1 MTACDLAVVG
11 AGPAGLAAATL
22 AAGLGLDTLLLDEQS
37 SPGGQIY
44 RDIEAINRLRPQDL
58 GILGDEYKRG
68 LELAAGFR
76 ASGARYAPDSTVWHV
91 GADGR
96 LGVLDRAGARLIAAR
111 RIILATGAMER
122 PVAIPGWTL
131 PGVIGVGAAQTMLK
145 ASGQVPDVP
154 TVIAGSGPLT
164 WLVACQLARAGAPVH
179 ALLVTTP
186 TDRVRAGLGELPRAL
201 RAGREMLK
209 GLGWIREVSARGIRI
224 VTGVT
229 SLTIEGAERA
239 TAIAFTAG
247 RETGRIPAGLVLL
260 HEGVIP
266 RIHMTLAVR
275 CRHVW
280 DDAQLCWHPETDD
293 WGATTAD
300 HIAVAGDGAAILGA
314 AAAEPLGRLAALDAA
329 CRLGRINTARRD
341 REAQS
346 ERAELARHAQVRPLL
361 DRLFRPV
368 SERLVPTD
376 DATILCRCED
386 VTVGEV
392 RAAVAEGA
400 TDPNR
405 VKLLTRCGMGPCQ
418 GRMCGPTVAAVIAR
432 ERGVPV
438 EAVGTWRVRTPV
450 RPLPLVALAALEGG
464 LDAEAEE

>member
-22 AAGLGLDTLLLDEQS
+22 AAKLGLDTLLLDEQS

-44 RDIEAINRLRPQDL
+44 RDIEAINRLRPDDL

-68 LELAAGFR
+68 LELAAAFR

-96 LGVLDRAGARLIAAR
+96 LGVLNRGGAKLIAAR

-131 PGVIGVGAAQTMLK
+131 PGVIGVGAAQTLLK

-164 WLVACQLARAGAPVH
+164 WLVACQLARAGTPVQ

-229 SLTIEGAERA
+229 
-239 TAIAFTAG
+239 
-247 RETGRIPAGLVLL
+247 
-260 HEGVIP
+260 
-266 RIHMTLAVR
+266 
-275 CRHVW
+275 
-280 DDAQLCWHPETDD
+280 
-293 WGATTAD
+293 
-300 HIAVAGDGAAILGA
+300 VAGDRRHRPRHRRQLHLWAGNA
-314 AAAEPLGRLAALDAA
+314 AAF
-329 CRLGRINTARRD
+329 RRD
-341 REAQS
+341 WCCCMKA
-346 ERAELARHAQVRPLL
+346 
-361 DRLFRPV
+361 
-368 SERLVPTD
+368 
-376 DATILCRCED
+376 
-386 VTVGEV
+386 
-392 RAAVAEGA
+392 
-400 TDPNR
+400 
-405 VKLLTRCGMGPCQ
+405 
-418 GRMCGPTVAAVIAR
+418 
-432 ERGVPV
+432 
-438 EAVGTWRVRTPV
+438 
-450 RPLPLVALAALEGG
+450 
-464 LDAEAEE
+464 